1 MWSSYLAELDKF
13 QTNYDTYY
21 GQYADNAVSSEAY
34 DQSNSASQFQ
44 QHLLKYVQ
52 QYQDKQDGLSIM
64 DDPSAVSTNQINVM
78 NSLSFEESLK
88 KLLLLFLILNLLGYN
103 QHISFI
109 TNMLQ
114 YFWLFTMCSYF

>member
-1 MWSSYLAELDKF
+1 MWSCYLAELDKF

-34 DQSNSASQFQ
+34 DQSNSASEFQ

-52 QYQDKQDGLSIM
+52 QYQDKQDGLSIL
-64 DDPSAVSTNQINVM
+64 DDPSAVSTIQINVM

-88 KLLLLFLILNLLGYN
+88 NLFLLFLILYLLG
-103 QHISFI
+103 
-109 TNMLQ
+109 
-114 YFWLFTMCSYF
+114 

>member
-1 MWSSYLAELDKF
+1 MLRKSFIPEINVTMWSSYLAELDKF

-78 NSLSFEESLK
+78 NSLSFEKSLI
-88 KLLLLFLILNLLGYN
+88 KLLLLF
-103 QHISFI
+103 
-109 TNMLQ
+109 
-114 YFWLFTMCSYF
+114 